1 MSEKFFSRYGW
12 FLFYIILFG
21 FLTIWSLELD
31 GFWFKL
37 CGIEFLITE
46 IAIIIFSI
54 WYSLKYRC
62 PHCKKGNA
70 LKRGKKL
77 LIMVLLKKKL

>member
-46 IAIIIFSI
+46 IAIIIFF
-54 WYSLKYRC
+54 Y
-62 PHCKKGNA
+62 
-70 LKRGKKL
+70 
-77 LIMVLLKKKL
+77 MV